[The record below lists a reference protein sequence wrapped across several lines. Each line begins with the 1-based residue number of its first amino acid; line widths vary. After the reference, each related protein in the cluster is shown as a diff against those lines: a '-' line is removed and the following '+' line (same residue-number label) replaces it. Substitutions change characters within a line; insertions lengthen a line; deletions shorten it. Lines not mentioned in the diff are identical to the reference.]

1 MSFHCELVSFCV
13 PMGELGGGGD
23 EKKRFCLIDLA
34 QQVVDESEPEA
45 GGRARERVGML
56 WSRAADHTTHR
67 KSLPCFGTSLLPL
80 VKAYSARHAALDW
93 CLYLRA
99 TLNNCLSLSIHLH
112 QDRIV
117 QLGQRLNFSIDPT
130 HLQAKCKL

>member
-1 MSFHCELVSFCV
+1 
-13 PMGELGGGGD
+13 MGELGGGGD

-80 VKAYSARHAALDW
+80 VKAYSARHAALTDAFTFARPSIIVFPYRRDTYVFASRSH
-93 CLYLRA
+93 CA
-99 TLNNCLSLSIHLH
+99 TWSATQFQH
-112 QDRIV
+112 
-117 QLGQRLNFSIDPT
+117 
-130 HLQAKCKL
+130 